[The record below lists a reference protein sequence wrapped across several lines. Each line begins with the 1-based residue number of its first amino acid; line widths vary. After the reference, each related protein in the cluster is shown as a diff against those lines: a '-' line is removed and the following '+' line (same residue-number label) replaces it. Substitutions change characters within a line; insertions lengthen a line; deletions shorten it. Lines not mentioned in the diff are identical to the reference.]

1 LRKYCKFFFTPSKG
15 RGGAFDT
22 TNTRN
27 TIKTRKLEELEELD
41 KLESFYPSALRAPP
55 LPKVGEE
62 LLTPQ
67 ILEELEN

>member
-1 LRKYCKFFFTPSKG
+1 ME
-15 RGGAFDT
+15 RGSRPAPQK
-22 TNTRN
+22 NYETR
-27 TIKTRKLEELEELD
+27 TTRKLEELEKLE

-67 ILEELEN
+67 ILEKLVS